1 MKDRRQAGAIALVA
15 LLAAATALGFSEV
28 PKDSARAL
36 GVTRGRPF
44 TAGAVFLHGKYLEP
58 PYVVERWGTG
68 LRING
73 KFVSGQIVDWTEF
86 LKTQSGV
93 KVTRTEAA
101 VPAAPAPTPAP
112 AAVADVDENS
122 LDDLFDDDPKPKK
135 KAEPPRRAAP
145 ARPKT
150 TVSYSFDGTFVPNDT
165 TRALVK
171 RINAART
178 EIDRILRAGGF
189 LCFGNSYSRVAGD
202 ARTLQ
207 TMLEKLPEIQQRAN
221 SVDEFRASI
230 RQAHLVYLN
239 EVLCEEMFRNRMDY
253 PKLRDLRMRIKK
265 DLQWQ
270 EILDGV
276 KQPLL

>member
-15 LLAAATALGFSEV
+15 LLAAATALGFPEI

-44 TAGAVFLHGKYLEP
+44 TAGAVFLHGKYIEP

-73 KFVSGQIVDWTEF
+73 KFVSGQIVDWTDF
-86 LKTQSGV
+86 LKTQAGV
-93 KVTRTEAA
+93 KVTRTEVAA
-101 VPAAPAPTPAP
+101 PAAPAPAP
-112 AAVADVDENS
+112 ASVADVDESS

-135 KAEPPRRAAP
+135 AAPPPRSAAP

-150 TVSYSFDGTFVPNDT
+150 TVSYSFDGTFVPNDA
-165 TRALVK
+165 TRALVN

-189 LCFGNSYSRVAGD
+189 LCFGNSYSRVSGD
-202 ARTLQ
+202 ARTLSA
-207 TMLEKLPEIQQRAN
+207 MLESLPEIQQRAN
-221 SVDEFRASI
+221 GVDEFRASI
-230 RQAHLVYLN
+230 RQANLVYLN

-253 PKLRDLRMRIKK
+253 PKLRDLRARIKK
-265 DLQWQ
+265 DRQWQ
-270 EILDGV
+270 EILNGV
-276 KQPLL
+276 NQPLF